1 MRANSQAVQRR
12 LRATTFLS
20 SFDRFA
26 IPPLL
31 VPISHAFGVP
41 LGTAALV
48 ASAYFVAYGLS
59 QPFWGALSD
68 RVGRVK
74 VIRFSIVAGGLC
86 CVVAAI
92 SPSFTVL
99 IASRTL
105 SGILFAAIVPTVVT
119 YIGDTVD
126 VDHRQHALTLTIA
139 SASAGIAVA
148 TIVGGL
154 CAQLISWRAAFV
166 ATSLLAL
173 ALSLVLTK
181 VPEPVRAPSPHTYI
195 RLAVNAVRQR
205 WVLVVL
211 AIGFTEGAVI
221 LGSLTFISA
230 SLQQQGVGAAIAG
243 SAAAGFGIANV
254 CCVPV
259 VTRAIRR
266 FASPV
271 MIAIGSLLA
280 GIGLIVAAAD
290 TVVAT
295 AIVAALGLGAGF
307 GFLHPT
313 MQLWATQV
321 NAQARAVT
329 VSFFAGSVFVGGAVA
344 SAAAAPLADQD
355 QFSAIFL
362 GAGVLAFLLATVAAW
377 LRSRYVSVVETD
389 GGGDGAA
396 PAAL

>member
-1 MRANSQAVQRR
+1 MRANSQAVQWR

-59 QPFWGALSD
+59 QPLWGALSD
-68 RVGRVK
+68 RLGRVK
-74 VIRFSIVAGGLC
+74 VIRFAIIAGGVC
-86 CVVAAI
+86 CVIAAI

-99 IASRTL
+99 LVSRTA
-105 SGILFAAIVPTVVT
+105 GGVLFAAIVPTVVT

-126 VDHRQHALTLTIA
+126 VGNRQHALTLTIA

-148 TIVGGL
+148 TVVGGL
-154 CAQLISWRAAFV
+154 CAQLIGWRAAFL

-173 ALSLVLTK
+173 CLSLALTR
-181 VPEPVRAPSPHTYI
+181 VPEPVRQPSPHSYA
-195 RLAVNAVRQR
+195 RLAVNALKQR

-211 AIGFTEGAVI
+211 AIGFIEGAVI
-221 LGSLTFISA
+221 LGSLTFVSA
-230 SLQQQGVGAAIAG
+230 SLQQQGVGAAVAG

-266 FASPV
+266 FASPL
-271 MIAIGSLLA
+271 MITAGSVLA
-280 GIGLIVAAAD
+280 GVGLIIAAAD

-321 NAQARAVT
+321 NARARAVT

-344 SAAAAPLADQD
+344 SAAAAPLADHGH
-355 QFSAIFL
+355 FSAIFL
-362 GAGVLAFLLATVAAW
+362 GAGLLALLLASVAAW
-377 LRSRYVSVVETD
+377 LRSRYLSAVETERAVD
-389 GGGDGAA
+389 GTT
-396 PAAL
+396 PVSL